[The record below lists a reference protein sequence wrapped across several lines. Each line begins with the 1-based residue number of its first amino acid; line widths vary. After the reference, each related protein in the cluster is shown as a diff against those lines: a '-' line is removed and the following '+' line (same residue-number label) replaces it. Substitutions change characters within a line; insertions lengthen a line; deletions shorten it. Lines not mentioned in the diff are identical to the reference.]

1 VRLAQQDAKITLK
14 AGEPF
19 DPEAIRSAVKKADFQ
34 PQEMRIK
41 AAGELSVKGKSL
53 LLKIPETG
61 QVFQLISP
69 TEAETGD
76 EKNAPETSNL
86 LAELRKIFNNGQK
99 KVTVNGEVIAEKDA
113 PLQLQVEKYEVIQNE
128 H

>member
-1 VRLAQQDAKITLK
+1 MRLEQQDAKITLK
-14 AGEPF
+14 TGQPF

-34 PQEMRIK
+34 PKEMRIK

-61 QVFQLISP
+61 QAFQLIP
-69 TEAETGD
+69 LAADETGD

-99 KVTVNGEVIAEKDA
+99 KVSVSGEVIVEKDA
-113 PLQLQVEKYEVIQNE
+113 PLQLRVEKYEVIQNE